1 MARGPRYAASILA
14 AAALILGALP
24 AASPLAFL
32 RMATAPQSSTSAAA
46 APRRLITRD
55 GESKPLHPGDA
66 SMVPLAE
73 TPVTLEGEPRFKALV
88 SGGAGAG
95 QHPPSDD
102 PPTDPPPID
111 RRTRRPP
118 RRRPADSPNQVKP
131 PDTETL
137 WDWYAEHGHMDA
149 DPSWAKVWPTA
160 SLLCGHICGTP
171 EGRAAVRDRHVVDM
185 GAGIGAVGIAA
196 GLAGARSVAFLD
208 REPYSLH
215 CALSSS
221 ALNGLPVV
229 AMGDAAAPP
238 GACAAALYDWASP
251 PPTLPIGNADPAL
264 GVVVLAA
271 DVLYDDGQVR
281 MLARECKR
289 ILFQDEGLE
298 EEGARRERVVLV
310 ETRCKSGALAADG
323 RSWRSSASSAPR
335 SSSGRS
341 GRRVS
346 EGATLGAATMRP
358 S

>member
-1 MARGPRYAASILA
+1 VAG
-14 AAALILGALP
+14 LGANIH
-24 AASPLAFL
+24 
-32 RMATAPQSSTSAAA
+32 Q
-46 APRRLITRD
+46 
-55 GESKPLHPGDA
+55 
-66 SMVPLAE
+66 
-73 TPVTLEGEPRFKALV
+73 
-88 SGGAGAG
+88 
-95 QHPPSDD
+95 SDD

-111 RRTRRPP
+111 RRPP
-118 RRRPADSPNQVKP
+118 RRRPADSPTQVKP

-196 GLAGARSVAFLD
+196 GLAGARSVTFLD

-289 ILFQDEGLE
+289 ILFQDEGAE

-310 ETRCKSGALAADG
+310 ADPLQERGAG
-323 RSWRSSASSAPR
+323 C
-335 SSSGRS
+335 
-341 GRRVS
+341 RRAFV
-346 EGATLGAATMRP
+346 EELGVLGAEVVVREIGPQGGRGGDAWGGDEEALVMVRAVWR
-358 S
+358 